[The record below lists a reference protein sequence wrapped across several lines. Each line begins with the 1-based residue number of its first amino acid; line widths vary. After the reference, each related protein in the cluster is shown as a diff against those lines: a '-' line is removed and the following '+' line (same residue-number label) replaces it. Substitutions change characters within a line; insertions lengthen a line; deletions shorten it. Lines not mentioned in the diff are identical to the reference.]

1 VEDLIDTSSK
11 GKSQAFLE
19 RAARGK
25 AKNARSQVTGAA
37 PNTSGR
43 GLVAA
48 DARIRDMNRVRLR
61 TLSFLVATGLWLAP
75 GLALADPMALK
86 LATSVPLG
94 QQPRLIVTANQPL
107 DKVEVALGRDDGK
120 SVEES
125 FGPLEAGASRD
136 VLFDGKA
143 GKRHYRGRVT
153 CAAGQRT
160 WTSEVSFDTIVAGI
174 LRVTLDKS
182 HVDLARGR
190 LDLVASVPD
199 GKIQLGIVSAT
210 DGKMLVEREQ
220 PFADHDTSAPLIVTW
235 DPPGKDAEIGRIEV
249 RVTDPSGAYHLT
261 TLVPW
266 SVFIPHKEVAFAND
280 SSAIAPGEVPKLE
293 ASLAKI
299 TEALA
304 KYRAVGPIR
313 LFVVG
318 HTDTV
323 GSAKY
328 NLGLSLR
335 RGQAIA
341 AWFRT
346 GAPDLPIAYE
356 GFGEQALSVPTP
368 DNTSEPRNRRVDYIL
383 SVEDPV
389 LPASDFQPTWKT
401 LPSQ

>member
-1 VEDLIDTSSK
+1 
-11 GKSQAFLE
+11 
-19 RAARGK
+19 
-25 AKNARSQVTGAA
+25 
-37 PNTSGR
+37 
-43 GLVAA
+43 
-48 DARIRDMNRVRLR
+48 MNHVRLR
-61 TLSFLVATGLWLAP
+61 TLALLAATGLWLAP
-75 GLALADPMALK
+75 GLALADPMALR

-94 QQPRLIVTANQPL
+94 QQPRLIITANQTL
-107 DKVEVALGRDDGK
+107 DKVEVALSRDDGK

-143 GKRHYRGRVT
+143 GKRHYHGRVT
-153 CAAGQRT
+153 CAAGQRA
-160 WTSEVSFDTIVAGI
+160 WTSEVSFDTIVAGV

-190 LDLVASVPD
+190 LDLMASIPD
-199 GKIQLGIVSAT
+199 GKIELTIVSAT
-210 DGKMLVEREQ
+210 DGKILVKREQ
-220 PFADHDTSAPLIVTW
+220 PFTDHDPNAPLVVTW
-235 DPPGKDAEIGRIEV
+235 DPPGKDAESGRIEV
-249 RVTDPSGAYHLT
+249 RVIDPSGAYHLT

-266 SVFIPHKEVAFAND
+266 SVYIPHKEVNFAND

-299 TEALA
+299 AEALA
-304 KYRAVGPIR
+304 KYQAIGPIT
-313 LFVVG
+313 LYVVG

-328 NLGLSLR
+328 NLGLSLKR
-335 RGQAIA
+335 AQAIA
-341 AWFRT
+341 AWFRI

-356 GFGEQALSVPTP
+356 GFGEQALRVPTP

-383 SVEDPV
+383 TVEDPV

-401 LPSQ
+401 LQSK

>member
-1 VEDLIDTSSK
+1 ML
-11 GKSQAFLE
+11 
-19 RAARGK
+19 
-25 AKNARSQVTGAA
+25 
-37 PNTSGR
+37 
-43 GLVAA
+43 
-48 DARIRDMNRVRLR
+48 
-61 TLSFLVATGLWLAP
+61 ATTALWLAP

-94 QQPRLIVTANQPL
+94 QQPRLIVTANQTL
-107 DKVEVALGRDDGK
+107 DKVDVALSRDDGK
-120 SVEES
+120 AVEES

-136 VLFDGKA
+136 VVFDGKA
-143 GKRHYRGRVT
+143 GKRHYHGRVS
-153 CAAGQRT
+153 CSVAQRT
-160 WTSEVSFDTIVAGI
+160 WTSEVSFDTIVAGA
-174 LRVTLDKS
+174 LRVSLDKA
-182 HVDLARGR
+182 HVDLVRGQ
-190 LDLVASVPD
+190 LDLMASIPD
-199 GKIQLGIVSAT
+199 GKIQLSMVSAT
-210 DGKMLVEREQ
+210 DGKVLVERKQ
-220 PFADHDTSAPLIVTW
+220 SFTDHDPNAPLLVTW

-266 SVFIPHKEVAFAND
+266 SVYIPHKEVTFAND
-280 SSAIAPGEVPKLE
+280 SSAIAPAEVPKLE

-299 TEALA
+299 TETLA
-304 KYRAVGPIR
+304 KYQAVGPIR
-313 LFVVG
+313 LYVVG

-328 NLGLSLR
+328 NLGLSLKR
-335 RGQAIA
+335 AQAIA

-356 GFGEQALSVPTP
+356 GFGEQALRVPTP

-401 LPSQ
+401 LPSEGGR

>member
-1 VEDLIDTSSK
+1 ML
-11 GKSQAFLE
+11 A
-19 RAARGK
+19 
-25 AKNARSQVTGAA
+25 
-37 PNTSGR
+37 
-43 GLVAA
+43 
-48 DARIRDMNRVRLR
+48 MNHARLR
-61 TLSFLVATGLWLAP
+61 IVALLLAMGLGLAP
-75 GLALADPMALK
+75 GFAVADPMALR

-94 QQPRLIVTANQPL
+94 QQPRLIVTANQTL
-107 DKVEVALGRDDGK
+107 DKVEVALSRDDGK

-125 FGPLEAGASRD
+125 FGPLEAGVIRD

-143 GKRHYRGRVT
+143 GKRHYHGRVT
-153 CAAGQRT
+153 CSTGQRT
-160 WTSEVSFDTIVAGI
+160 WTSEVSFDTIVAGV

-190 LDLVASVPD
+190 LDLVASIPE
-199 GKIQLGIVSAT
+199 GKIRLSVLSAT
-210 DGKMLVEREQ
+210 DGKVLAEREQ
-220 PFADHDTSAPLIVTW
+220 AFTDHDTSAPLIVTW

-249 RVTDPSGAYHLT
+249 RVTDPSGAYHLS

-266 SVFIPHKEVAFAND
+266 SVYIPHKEVTFAND
-280 SSAIAPGEVPKLE
+280 SSAIAPGEVLKLE

-299 TEALA
+299 AEALA

-313 LFVVG
+313 LYVVG

-328 NLGLSLR
+328 NLGLSLKR
-335 RGQAIA
+335 AQAIA

-346 GAPDLPIAYE
+346 GAPELPIAYE

-383 SVEDPV
+383 SVDDPV
-389 LPASDFQPTWKT
+389 LPASNFQPSWKT
-401 LPSQ
+401 LQFQ